1 MNPVVSYIKQT
12 LQGYYPDSELVPMAK
27 LLLTQ
32 VFGMS
37 VVELYAGK
45 DTTFSVNERKQLDDI
60 LVRLQKLEPIQY
72 IIGTEESADGFI
84 DINRTGGKPIIL
96 SNPLTSMLVHKKRAE
111 HDAILVGRH
120 TALLDNPSL
129 STRNWYGKH
138 PVRLVIDK
146 ELTLPRDLELFNG
159 KIKTFVFTRESPCQ
173 PNALTEYISLDFN
186 KDILPQIMEV
196 LYQKKIQSLLVE
208 GGSILLQ
215 SFIDSGLWD
224 EAFIEKAP
232 LRLNN
237 GIQAPSIQ
245 KKHFKLNKIYFGRE
259 IMHAV
264 HSQIQR

>member
-1 MNPVVSYIKQT
+1 M
-12 LQGYYPDSELVPMAK
+12 
-27 LLLTQ
+27 
-32 VFGMS
+32 
-37 VVELYAGK
+37 
-45 DTTFSVNERKQLDDI
+45 
-60 LVRLQKLEPIQY
+60 
-72 IIGTEESADGFI
+72 
-84 DINRTGGKPIIL
+84 
-96 SNPLTSMLVHKKRAE
+96 
-111 HDAILVGRH
+111 
-120 TALLDNPSL
+120 
-129 STRNWYGKH
+129 
-138 PVRLVIDK
+138 
-146 ELTLPRDLELFNG
+146 ELFNG